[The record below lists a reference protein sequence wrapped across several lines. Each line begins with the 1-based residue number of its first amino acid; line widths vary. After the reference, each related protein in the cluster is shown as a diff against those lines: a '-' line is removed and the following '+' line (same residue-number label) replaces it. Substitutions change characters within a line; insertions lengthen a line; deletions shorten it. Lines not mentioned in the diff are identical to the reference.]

1 MKAKVYNQKLE
12 SVGEVDL
19 NPKIFEIKPVVELV
33 EQAVRVQMANN
44 RSAISHTKTKGEV
57 RGGGRK
63 PWKQKGTGNA
73 RAGSNRSPIW
83 VGGGVTF
90 GPRSNRNWS
99 LKMNKKQWRKALYM
113 TLSDKASDK
122 KVVIFSELEMPTH
135 KTKDMAALIRDISAK
150 VAAESK
156 KFLFITPKKN
166 ENLAKS
172 VRNLKNAK
180 VINADS
186 LNVVDILQY
195 DSIVLTQ
202 NALPV
207 IEKTYLK

>member
-19 NPKIFEIKPVVELV
+19 NAKIFEVKPVVELIQ
-33 EQAVRVQMANN
+33 QAVRVQMSNG
-44 RSAISHTKTKGEV
+44 RTSISNTKTRGEV

-83 VGGGVTF
+83 RHGGITF
-90 GPRSNRNWS
+90 GPRSNRNYE

-113 TLSDKASDK
+113 TLSDKASDNK
-122 KVVIFSELEMPTH
+122 IVVFSDLNLETY
-135 KTKDMAALIRDISAK
+135 KTKDMVTMLKNLTSN
-150 VAAESK
+150 VATDSK
-156 KFLFITPKKN
+156 NFLFITDSKN
-166 ENLAKS
+166 ENLAKAT
-172 VRNLKNAK
+172 RNLKNAK

-186 LNVVDILQY
+186 LNVVDILQH
-195 DSIVLTQ
+195 DSVVMPQ
-202 NALPV
+202 GALPV